1 MPIYGVVF
9 LTPFHNQQRTLD
21 RRLEENVFLGAP
33 LAAWVALGAGGLI
46 AIIDNLFWT
55 SRYTLNFI
63 ATLAHEMGHAT
74 IATFFGAPSFPAISL
89 DGQAAA
95 FHRSQVIGL
104 AIVIW
109 AFMGYWAYYF
119 RHNRP
124 VLIALVTAMVL
135 YPLFAFTEGWRL
147 LFFLGGHGT
156 ELAFAGICFFRAWTG
171 GFTASTAERTAYA
184 TCGWFCFCTNL
195 MFHLKLMSS
204 RGFQIRYA
212 SGGSFGLTNDY
223 IRVATDILGC
233 SVSTVA
239 LLMLLVNIIVLPA
252 AVVVAVWIWNR
263 R

>member
-1 MPIYGVVF
+1 VF
-9 LTPFHNQQRTLD
+9 LTPFQTQHRSLD
-21 RRLEENVFLGAP
+21 RRLEENTFLGAP

-46 AIIDNLFWT
+46 AIVDSLFWT

-63 ATLAHEMGHAT
+63 STLAHEMGHAT
-74 IATFFGAPSFPAISL
+74 IATFFGAPAFPAISL

-95 FHRSQVIGL
+95 FHKDQAMWLVIL
-104 AIVIW
+104 IW
-109 AFMGYWAYYF
+109 GFMGFWAWHF
-119 RHNRP
+119 RHKRP
-124 VLIALVTAMVL
+124 VLIALVVAMVL
-135 YPLFAFTEGWRL
+135 YPLFAFTQGWRL

-171 GFTASTAERTAYA
+171 GFTTSTAERTAYA

-195 MFHLKLMSS
+195 VFHLQLMSS

-239 LLMLLVNIIVLPA
+239 LLMLLVNIILLPA
-252 AVVVAVWIWNR
+252 AVVLAVRIWNR